1 MRISRKKRPEK
12 ILTPQHKKNHEIDYP
27 EVLVIDEEGASL
39 GIMKTTEALRITEE
53 RGLDLVEI
61 NPKSTPPAV
70 KIVDYSE
77 FKYQKEKE
85 ARKQRAHSHTS
96 DIKGV
101 RLSVRI
107 GEHDLAIKREQS
119 QKFLERG
126 DKVKIELIL
135 RGREHAKLDIAYEI
149 MRNFIASIE
158 AIFPIRIEQEVQRQE
173 HKLTA
178 MVAKK

>member
-12 ILTPQHKKNHEIDYP
+12 PLMAQHKRNKDLDYP
-27 EVLVIDEEGASL
+27 QVLVIDETVKSL
-39 GIMKTTEALRITEE
+39 GVMDTAEAIRLTEE

-61 NPKSTPPAV
+61 NAKSSPPAV
-70 KIVDYSE
+70 RIIDYSE

-107 GEHDLAIKREQS
+107 GEHDLANKQEQS
-119 QKFLERG
+119 QKFLDRG

-135 RGREHAKLDIAYEI
+135 RGREHAKLDLAYEI
-149 MRNFIASIE
+149 IRKFIQRID
-158 AIFPIRIEQEVQRQE
+158 AIVPIRQEQEIQRQD

-178 MVAKK
+178 IVAKK

>member
-1 MRISRKKRPEK
+1 M
-12 ILTPQHKKNHEIDYP
+12 LVPQHKKNRDIDYP
-27 EVLVIDEEGASL
+27 EILVIDEEGKNL
-39 GIMKTTEALRITEE
+39 GVMKTTEALRLTED

-61 NPKSTPPAV
+61 NPKSQPPAV

-107 GEHDLAIKREQS
+107 GDHDLAIKREQS
-119 QKFLERG
+119 LKFLERG

-135 RGREHAKLDIAYEI
+135 RGREHAKLDLAYEI
-149 MRNFIASIE
+149 IKNFIKSIE
-158 AIFPIRIEQEVQRQE
+158 TVMPIRLEQEVQRQE

-178 MVAKK
+178 IVAKK